1 LAPDSIAASEIM
13 IKAASGNRRPFR
25 VRWSGMTDSA
35 ANKVGVVVTGLPIS
49 ENLKTPA
56 RSLRHAVN

>member
-1 LAPDSIAASEIM
+1 M

>member
-1 LAPDSIAASEIM
+1 MAASEIV

-25 VRWSGMTDSA
+25 VRWSGIADSA
-35 ANKVGVVVTGLPIS
+35 ANKVAVVITGLPIS
-49 ENLKTPA
+49 ENLKTPV